1 MKIDFGKIITA
12 GDKQLAADKA
22 AREGAVA
29 LRRAAYQAESD
40 PLRFE
45 LEYDARVKG
54 VEPDYSAWLISV
66 ATIKARFPLPASAEG
81 LDT

>member
-45 LEYDARVKG
+45 LEYDALVIG
-54 VEPDYSAWLISV
+54 AELDYSAWLASV
-66 ATIKARFPLPASAEG
+66 AAIKARFPLPVSAEV
-81 LDT
+81 LES